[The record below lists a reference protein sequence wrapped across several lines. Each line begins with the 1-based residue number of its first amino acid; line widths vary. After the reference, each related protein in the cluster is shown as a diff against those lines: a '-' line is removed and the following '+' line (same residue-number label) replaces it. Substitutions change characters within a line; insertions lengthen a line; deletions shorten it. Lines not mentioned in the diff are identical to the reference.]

1 MKRYSF
7 PIAFLLGALAVI
19 WVAAAVA
26 TSHPLVL
33 GMAAIIGGVYVF
45 GAIELRQYRATTT
58 ALSQALTQIPTD
70 LQNLNDWLITLPSG
84 LHNPVRQRVEGE
96 RTGLPGP
103 ALTPYL
109 VGLLVMLGMLGTFLG
124 MVVTLNGAV
133 FALEGS
139 SSVAGIRAAFSEPIK
154 GLGLAFGTSVAGV
167 AASAMLGLMVALAR
181 RERAGADRLRGWQEM
196 EAWSRGLRGRIAV
209 FMGRGPPS
217 ACRQSRCLGC
227 AGWSCCGFSL
237 VPASGGLGFSLHRE
251 SPCLRS
257 RSDCRGLPC
266 PWRFF
271 WGHLRR
277 LVA

>member
-1 MKRYSF
+1 MLLGKVAKLLEKRFAQAVKQHIKQPAEAHAIATDASDGGLGAAVNPASWLMPFRQTMRTALLAELDMRLQPTTMKRYSF

-58 ALSQALTQIPTD
+58 ALSQALTRIPTD

-109 VGLLVMLGMLGTFLG
+109 VGLLVMLRMLGTFLG
-124 MVVTLNGAV
+124 MVVTLNGA
-133 FALEGS
+133 
-139 SSVAGIRAAFSEPIK
+139 
-154 GLGLAFGTSVAGV
+154 
-167 AASAMLGLMVALAR
+167 
-181 RERAGADRLRGWQEM
+181 
-196 EAWSRGLRGRIAV
+196 
-209 FMGRGPPS
+209 
-217 ACRQSRCLGC
+217 
-227 AGWSCCGFSL
+227 
-237 VPASGGLGFSLHRE
+237 
-251 SPCLRS
+251 
-257 RSDCRGLPC
+257 
-266 PWRFF
+266 
-271 WGHLRR
+271 
-277 LVA
+277 